1 MIDVEELIKAF
12 KDLGVEVD
20 RTEAMK
26 LLQRYFHMFRYISFS
41 VTHVCSCYGLKGY
54 VSCNFCYACLL
65 VFSFFTCI
73 MLVFLFMP
81 SICSLFYFNH

>member
-1 MIDVEELIKAF
+1 MINSHFILCLLGMIDVEELIKAF

-41 VTHVCSCYGLKGY
+41 VHMFAVA
-54 VSCNFCYACLL
+54 VA
-65 VFSFFTCI
+65 
-73 MLVFLFMP
+73 
-81 SICSLFYFNH
+81 

>member
-1 MIDVEELIKAF
+1 MILFLCLLGMIDVEELIKAF

-26 LLQRYFHMFRYISFS
+26 LLQRYCHLFRYIAFP

-54 VSCNFCYACLL
+54 VSCNFCYAFLL
-65 VFSFFTCI
+65 IFSFA
-73 MLVFLFMP
+73 
-81 SICSLFYFNH
+81 HA

>member
-26 LLQRYFHMFRYISFS
+26 LLQRYLHMVMYISFS
-41 VTHVCSCYGLKGY
+41 FTHVYSFYGLK
-54 VSCNFCYACLL
+54 CYIFIL
-65 VFSFFTCI
+65 
-73 MLVFLFMP
+73 
-81 SICSLFYFNH
+81 